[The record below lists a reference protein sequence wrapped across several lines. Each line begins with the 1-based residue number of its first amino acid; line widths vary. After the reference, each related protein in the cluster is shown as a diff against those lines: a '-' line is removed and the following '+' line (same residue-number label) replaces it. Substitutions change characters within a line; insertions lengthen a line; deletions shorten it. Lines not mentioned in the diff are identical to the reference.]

1 MGDTGADMPAFPAPP
16 SSARALGLA
25 GALALVVA
33 ASFAFRFIDW
43 DEGPTRGLILLMML
57 GAMARLGAPGAG
69 ATVGPRL
76 NFLVN
81 AVIAGAAV
89 LWLSTAVATIT
100 TSART
105 GAIPM
110 DQGQTTWRAGRLLL
124 RGENPYGFGALVDFQ
139 AYFDRMSQRKAAG
152 LQPEIAPDAL
162 KSALQAYDSTLAA
175 PERDA
180 ILPPAPAEGPAA
192 LEAHLLGYKYGP
204 LFPLLALP
212 FVVLGQPAAI
222 MALNALVAALAVA
235 ALYVTLRERVGAP
248 LAKLGL
254 AALLCDNTILYNF
267 VMKSGTDIW
276 ALLFCI
282 LAVRAVL
289 RDRPSWGALAL
300 AIGFGFKIF
309 PCALLFPMLLKDRR
323 VAPAFAFA
331 GVAAAIYA
339 PFALADF
346 SGLVHNVFLW
356 PAYLGTDTTS
366 WVAFAPPLAGR
377 IARLLGLAAIAALW
391 ARYLLGREPSLF
403 RVLAL
408 VALLAL
414 VTSAAFH
421 NNYVPWASI
430 WVIAA
435 LVERFGPSNSKS
447 SASRS
452 VYGPSR
458 IFTSSGGMVEFVRAS
473 IRTRQEGKT
482 T

>member
-1 MGDTGADMPAFPAPP
+1 MSASAVPL

-33 ASFAFRFIDW
+33 ASFAFRLFDW
-43 DEGPTRGLILLMML
+43 GAGPTRGVILLEML
-57 GAMARLGAPGAG
+57 VAMAWLGAPAVS
-69 ATVGPRL
+69 AEVGTRL
-76 NFLVN
+76 SLVVN
-81 AVIAGAAV
+81 AVIAAAAA
-89 LWLSTAVATIT
+89 LWLSTAVTTVA

-105 GAIPM
+105 GAIPL

-139 AYFDRMSQRKAAG
+139 TYFDRMSLREAAG
-152 LQPEIAPDAL
+152 VGPAVPPDAL

-175 PERDA
+175 PERA
-180 ILPPAPAEGPAA
+180 AVLPPAPAAGPAA

-212 FVVLGQPAAI
+212 FVALGWPAAI
-222 MALNALVAALAVA
+222 MALNGLVAALAVA
-235 ALYVTLRERVGAP
+235 ALYATMRERVGAP
-248 LAKLGL
+248 LARLGL
-254 AALLCDNTILYNF
+254 AALMCDNTILVNF
-267 VMKSGTDIW
+267 VTKSATDIW

-289 RDRPSWGALAL
+289 RDRPSWGAAAL

-323 VAPAFAFA
+323 AAPALVFV

-339 PFALADF
+339 PFAIADL
-346 SGLVHNVFLW
+346 SGLMHNVFLW

-366 WVAFAPPLAGR
+366 WAAFAPPLAGR
-377 IARLLGLAAIAALW
+377 IARLLGLAAIVALW
-391 ARYLLGREPSLF
+391 ARYLLRREPSLF

-430 WVIAA
+430 WIVAA
-435 LVERFGPSNSKS
+435 LVERFGPARLAPGA
-447 SASRS
+447 SAL
-452 VYGPSR
+452 
-458 IFTSSGGMVEFVRAS
+458 
-473 IRTRQEGKT
+473 
-482 T
+482 